1 MLNSSDTRPVSA
13 ERYLKVPSSDDNSII
28 KKEAN
33 ENLIRSHDS
42 IGFSCG
48 SGSGDDLSAELYKR
62 AGSAEFIR
70 QKSSA
75 GNKLLLVLL
84 LLMIYSGELISSSP
98 LQGGNSNEF
107 LPSPSSDQDSTVF
120 RLSDPAVVYSLALC
134 LSLILINHFLYFLVF
149 ASSKNAEIRI
159 YKCSQALGFESSLR
173 RTRFGKTFSS
183 IIFIKL
189 RVICNSSN

>member
-75 GNKLLLVLL
+75 GRLNKLLLVLL
-84 LLMIYSGELISSSP
+84 LLMIYSLYEYNYTPSYTHIQSHSFIHTIGHGTP
-98 LQGGNSNEF
+98 LQ
-107 LPSPSSDQDSTVF
+107 
-120 RLSDPAVVYSLALC
+120 
-134 LSLILINHFLYFLVF
+134 
-149 ASSKNAEIRI
+149 
-159 YKCSQALGFESSLR
+159 
-173 RTRFGKTFSS
+173 
-183 IIFIKL
+183 
-189 RVICNSSN
+189 